1 MWHGGVAIFAR
12 AYFHVY
18 DMNRKA
24 NVKLHRDQD
33 EHKINMVQHGGPG
46 LIVTLTLQVFAC
58 DSFDGF
64 PDDDRTAVTKSSY
77 FEVRSLEQ
85 KPTPRCT

>member
-1 MWHGGVAIFAR
+1 
-12 AYFHVY
+12 
-18 DMNRKA
+18 MNRKA

-64 PDDDRTAVTKSSY
+64 PDAAVTKSSY
-77 FEVRSLEQ
+77 FWSQKLGAKAYSPVYLMSLYVYLFY
-85 KPTPRCT
+85 KYIV

>member
-1 MWHGGVAIFAR
+1 MWHGGVAISAR

-64 PDDDRTAVTKSSY
+64 PDAAVTKSSY
-77 FEVRSLEQ
+77 F
-85 KPTPRCT
+85 